1 MSHKTNLDSLELW
14 FSNSILLEL
23 VVFKNIFV
31 FSLLFETYNYRVTYR
46 AVALVVAFNA
56 AEGRKRP
63 Y

>member
-1 MSHKTNLDSLELW
+1 
-14 FSNSILLEL
+14 

-46 AVALVVAFNA
+46 AVALVVAFKA